1 MSEIPAKA
9 TASDESPGEIVW
21 QKSPPGS
28 IYDYIRVA
36 SFSIGPDGLVEQWSG
51 RAERLF
57 GVRADEVVGRD
68 PIEAFVPPELRERGH
83 RKVAEILDGKEWTGV
98 VPFRMKE
105 LATDGGPGGVARG
118 KKDGIA
124 EIYVM
129 PTENEDG
136 EKAAV
141 CIVVDVR
148 VLRAIETDLAASQ
161 AIFGQSPFGFLL
173 FGTDLRVQRV
183 NRRFAAVFGGEADSH
198 RGKAAHDY
206 LPRREADRLAGALR
220 HVLESGESVNDMS
233 IVGSAPGESDR
244 RHWSVDLYRVH
255 SGSGRPVGVAALA
268 TDVTRR
274 HAAAREAAHARRNL
288 ALLNEAGARIGNS
301 LDLETTARELLDVT
315 VPGFCDLAS
324 VDLYQG
330 LLDGD
335 ESPPGIADGSGELR
349 RVAFASAVSDA
360 PFLTG
365 RTPRSARAG
374 GTGTVSGGEAG
385 SGGPETTGQDLGP
398 DGGPSGGQDA
408 GPTGVSGQHAGPGGS
423 GQDAG
428 PGGSGQDAG
437 PAGREAGAGGRAA
450 GSVPA
455 PGGSARG
462 RDAPSSPAGTGDST
476 PRVPNGRSAV
486 EDWSASNEG
495 PFTVDSG
502 AGEDGDTG
510 TDAPAR
516 DSSAHPGSTQYGG
529 SAHGH
534 GNSAQGGSSADAA
547 HADAAHGDAAHAD
560 AGRRDAGAGEARRS
574 ATADATASAAGTTP
588 GRLPVRGRA
597 GPSDTTAPGSFRPA
611 APGASRPVA
620 PPYRD
625 RAAARAGAGL
635 PGGGPEAERDDG
647 APVSVGAVHRY
658 AFDSPRADALRT
670 ARPRLL
676 PGNEGELVQ
685 STLAVPMVAHDTVV
699 GLAQFARTKGSEP
712 FGERDRAL
720 AVELASRAAVCID
733 NARLYRREHERALI
747 LQRSLLPPGDPEA
760 SGLDIACRY
769 LPGNAAT
776 EVGGDWFD
784 VIELPGHRT
793 ALVVGDV
800 MGRGLRAAV
809 AMGELRT
816 AVRTLALLDLEPAEV
831 LSHLDEIARGLGNPS
846 GTQQATRA
854 ALKDHD
860 ADLAEVYLATCV
872 YAVYDS
878 VTRRCTFANA
888 GHLPPV
894 LVEPGET
901 ALMLDV
907 PPGMPLGVGGEPFE
921 EVEVELPEG
930 ALLGLYTDGLVESRY
945 QPLDEGLTAF
955 RATLTDPGLPLEDI
969 CDHVLNTLDTH
980 HGEDDIALL
989 MARVQG
995 LPEDSVGDWTL
1006 PREPRSVGKAR
1017 EYTRAQLESWD
1028 LEQLADTT
1036 ELLVSELV
1044 TNALRYG
1051 EGEIRLRL
1059 LLDRTL
1065 VCEVWDAG
1073 LVQPRRRRAR
1083 ATDEGGRGLQLV
1095 GLLSA
1100 SWGSRRTPRGKT
1112 VWFEQALPDGDT
1124 KAIDPA
1130 EALLSLF

>member
-9 TASDESPGEIVW
+9 TESEDPSDGARAEAVADSAMPTAADDAAHSRRAVAADGAADGSMDDAESGSAGAAESDSPGDAADVPAGGRAGGRAGDRTDEPIGTRTDEPIGTRTGELVGDTMW
-21 QKSPPGS
+21 QSSPPGS
-28 IYDYIRVA
+28 MYDYIKVA
-36 SFSIGPDGLVEQWSG
+36 SFSIGPDGLVEQWSL
-51 RAERLF
+51 RAEQIF
-57 GVRADEVVGRD
+57 GISAERAVGMD
-68 PIEAFVPPELRERGH
+68 PIEAFVAPDRREFGQ
-83 RKVAEILDGKEWTGV
+83 RKMAEILDGREWTGV
-98 VPFRMKE
+98 VPFRMPTPE
-105 LATDGGPGGVARG
+105 ATEGLAEV
-118 KKDGIA
+118 
-124 EIYVM
+124 YVM
-129 PTENEDG
+129 PTTTEHG
-136 EKAAV
+136 ERAAV

-148 VLRAIETDLAASQ
+148 TLRQIETDLAASQ

-173 FGTDLRVQRV
+173 IDTDLRVRRANQ
-183 NRRFAAVFGGEADSH
+183 RFASTFGGKVDDH
-198 RGKAAHDY
+198 RGRSVHDY
-206 LPRREADRLAGALR
+206 LPSPEAERVSATLRR
-220 HVLESGESVNDMS
+220 VLETGNSITDMHVTGFVPGSDERRDWS
-233 IVGSAPGESDR
+233 IN
-244 RHWSVDLYRVH
+244 LYRVH
-255 SGSGRPVGVAALA
+255 SGSGHPIGVAWLG
-268 TDVTRR
+268 TDNTARR
-274 HAAAREAAHARRNL
+274 AAAREAASARRNL

-301 LDLETTARELLDVT
+301 LDLETTARELLDVV
-315 VPGFCDLAS
+315 VPGFCDLAT

-330 LLDGD
+330 LLAGD
-335 ESPPGIADGSGELR
+335 ETPPGRADGSAELR
-349 RVAFASAVSDA
+349 RVAFSSAVSDA
-360 PFLTG
+360 PF
-365 RTPRSARAG
+365 
-374 GTGTVSGGEAG
+374 V
-385 SGGPETTGQDLGP
+385 GGP
-398 DGGPSGGQDA
+398 A
-408 GPTGVSGQHAGPGGS
+408 
-423 GQDAG
+423 
-428 PGGSGQDAG
+428 
-437 PAGREAGAGGRAA
+437 
-450 GSVPA
+450 
-455 PGGSARG
+455 
-462 RDAPSSPAGTGDST
+462 
-476 PRVPNGRSAV
+476 
-486 EDWSASNEG
+486 
-495 PFTVDSG
+495 
-502 AGEDGDTG
+502 
-510 TDAPAR
+510 
-516 DSSAHPGSTQYGG
+516 
-529 SAHGH
+529 
-534 GNSAQGGSSADAA
+534 
-547 HADAAHGDAAHAD
+547 
-560 AGRRDAGAGEARRS
+560 
-574 ATADATASAAGTTP
+574 
-588 GRLPVRGRA
+588 
-597 GPSDTTAPGSFRPA
+597 
-611 APGASRPVA
+611 PVA
-620 PPYRD
+620 
-625 RAAARAGAGL
+625 
-635 PGGGPEAERDDG
+635 
-647 APVSVGAVHRY
+647 VGAVHHY
-658 AFDSPRADALRT
+658 PFNSPGADALRT
-670 ARPRLL
+670 GRPQHVPPEDGGLI
-676 PGNEGELVQ
+676 Q

-699 GLAQFARTKGSEP
+699 GLAQFSRTKGSEP

-720 AVELASRAAVCID
+720 AVELAARAAVCID

-831 LSHLDEIARGLGNPS
+831 LSALDEIARGLGTP
-846 GTQQATRA
+846 GGVQQATRTA
-854 ALKDHD
+854 RQPRD
-860 ADLAEVYLATCV
+860 ADLSEVYLATCV

-930 ALLGLYTDGLVESRY
+930 ALLALYTDGLVESRDH
-945 QPLDEGLTAF
+945 PLDEGLQAF
-955 RATLTDPGLPLEDI
+955 VGALTDPTSPLEDV

-995 LPEDSVGDWTL
+995 LPAESVGDWTL
-1006 PREPRSVGKAR
+1006 PREPRSVGRAR
-1017 EYTRAQLESWD
+1017 EYARAQLVRWD
-1028 LEQLADTT
+1028 LEPLVDTA

-1083 ATDEGGRGLQLV
+1083 DTDEGGRGLQLV

-1100 SWGSRRTPRGKT
+1100 GWGSRRTPRGKT
-1112 VWFEQALPDGDT
+1112 VWFELPLPDGET
-1124 KAIDPA
+1124 GLTDPA